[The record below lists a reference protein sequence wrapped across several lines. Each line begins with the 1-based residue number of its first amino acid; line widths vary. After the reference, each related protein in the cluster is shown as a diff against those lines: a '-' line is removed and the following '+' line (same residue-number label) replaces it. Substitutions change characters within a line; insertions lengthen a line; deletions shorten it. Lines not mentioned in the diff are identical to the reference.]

1 MSLSA
6 AAAERVAERTC
17 AGVFRVVSVE
27 RDAVRRDPVPPFTT
41 AILQQEVSRRP
52 GFGVR
57 RTMSVAQGL
66 HGGIALD
73 GGSRWRRCKLR
84 TARNRDKKLRP
95 TSSAIGR
102 KEGEQ

>member
-57 RTMSVAQGL
+57 GTMSVAQGL
-66 HGGIALD
+66 HGGVALN
-73 GGSRWRRCKLR
+73 GGSRRRRCRLR
-84 TARNRDKKLRP
+84 TTRNRDQGLRP

-102 KEGEQ
+102 TESVQ

>member
-6 AAAERVAERTC
+6 EAAAER
-17 AGVFRVVSVE
+17 
-27 RDAVRRDPVPPFTT
+27 RRDPVPPFTT
-41 AILQQEVSRRP
+41 ATLRQEVSRRP

>member
-1 MSLSA
+1 MSAPAS
-6 AAAERVAERTC
+6 ERIRAN
-17 AGVFRVVSVE
+17 VFRVVSVE
-27 RDAVRRDPVPPFTT
+27 WDAVRRDPVPPFTT